1 MNAFVDE
8 LDATPNARIPTW
20 FGIGGGADTFVRA
33 NSVEDIRRSLEID
46 PDLRVL
52 GDGANLL
59 VDDEGV
65 GGVVVSL
72 QTDAF
77 RAIDWDRG
85 HARILAGSGV
95 SLPKL
100 IGASATR
107 GLGGIQGLAGIPATV
122 GGAVV
127 MNAGGSFGEIGGA
140 VAAVHAIDRAGR
152 EHVFDRSQIEF
163 GYRRSGLN
171 HLIITGVE
179 LQLTPGDPEDLKAE
193 RLRAMA
199 YKRQT
204 QPLADKSAGCC
215 FKNPTLTETIEGIG
229 DADDRVSA
237 GLLLD
242 RAGCKGTSVGGAA
255 VSEAHA
261 NFIVTTKDA
270 RARDVIELMDASAAR
285 VRDTF
290 GVTLE
295 REVVVWTRSS

>member
-1 MNAFVDE
+1 MSATLDQ
-8 LDATPNARIPTW
+8 LDATPNAQVPTW
-20 FGIGGGADTFVRA
+20 FGIGGGADMLVRA
-33 NSVEDIRRSLEID
+33 NSAEDIRRSLELD
-46 PDLRVL
+46 PDARVL

-59 VDDEGV
+59 VDDAGV
-65 GGVVVSL
+65 GGVVLSL

-77 RAIDWDRG
+77 RQIDWDRG

-127 MNAGGSFGEIGGA
+127 MNAGGSFGEIGNA

-152 EHVFDRSQIEF
+152 AHVFDRSHIEF

-179 LQLTPGDPEDLKAE
+179 FQLTPGDPEDLKAE

-199 YKRQT
+199 YKQQT

-215 FKNPTLTETIEGIG
+215 FRNPTITDAIG
-229 DADDRVSA
+229 GVGEAGERVSA

-242 RAGCKGTSVGGAA
+242 RAGCKGTSVGGAT

-261 NFIVTTKDA
+261 NFIVISKDA
-270 RARDVIELMDASAAR
+270 RARDVIELMDESAAR
-285 VRDTF
+285 VLDAF
-290 GVTLE
+290 GVTLM
-295 REVVVWTRSS
+295 REVVVWTRQP

>member
-1 MNAFVDE
+1 MSVCVDQ
-8 LDATPNARIPTW
+8 LDATRDAPIPTW
-20 FGIGGGADTFVRA
+20 FGIGGGADTLVRA
-33 NSVEDIRRSLEID
+33 NSVEDVQRSLELD

-65 GGVVVSL
+65 GGVVLSL

-122 GGAVV
+122 GGAAV
-127 MNAGGSFGEIGGA
+127 MNAGGSFGEIGNTI
-140 VAAVHAIDRAGR
+140 AAVHAIDRAGR

-163 GYRRSGLN
+163 GYRKSGLS

-179 LQLTPGDPEDLKAE
+179 FQLTPGDPEDLKAE

-199 YKRQT
+199 YKQQT

-215 FKNPTLTETIEGIG
+215 FKNPTLTEPIDGIG
-229 DADDRVSA
+229 DEDARISA

-242 RAGCKGTSVGGAA
+242 RAGCKGTSVGGAT

-285 VRDTF
+285 VLDTF